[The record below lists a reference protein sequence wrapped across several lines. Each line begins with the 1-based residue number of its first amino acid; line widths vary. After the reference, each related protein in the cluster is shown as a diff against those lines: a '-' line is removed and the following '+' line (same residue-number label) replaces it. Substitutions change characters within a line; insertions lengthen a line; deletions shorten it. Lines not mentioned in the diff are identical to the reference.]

1 MRTND
6 ASGAG
11 EQPGRLSQLLKGLTW
26 AFGVVL
32 FVALGY
38 LVHLLLS
45 VTGLETPLAS
55 LTSWLFSTNSVQLWW
70 YVTRASGLV
79 AYLLLWLSTAWGLG
93 VSSKIFD
100 PLLTRDYTYDF
111 HQYLSL
117 FSLGFV
123 ALHVIVLMLDRYLPF
138 SIFQVLVPFTSSYRP
153 LWVGLGVI
161 SLYLLALVTVTF
173 YLRKRIGMRAFRLIH
188 VLSLLGYLGVTLH
201 ALFAGTDST
210 LSATQIIYKGS
221 FLSVIFLTAFWL
233 VNMALGKGKKPVPV
247 VAANRYETTKP
258 RRVK

>member
-1 MRTND
+1 MQTVNSSTPRKSPHRTH
-6 ASGAG
+6 S
-11 EQPGRLSQLLKGLTW
+11 PLRWLTGL
-26 AFGVVL
+26 FVLVL
-32 FVALGY
+32 FAALGY
-38 LVHLLLS
+38 LAHLLLLI
-45 VTGLETPLAS
+45 TGLEAPLAN
-55 LTSWLFSTNSVQLWW
+55 LTSWLFSIDSVQLWW
-70 YVTRASGLV
+70 YVTRAAGLV
-79 AYLLLWLSTAWGLG
+79 AYLLLWLSMVWGLA

-100 PLLTRDYTYDF
+100 PFLTRDYTYDF

-138 SIFQVLVPFTSSYRP
+138 SLMQVLVPFTSAYRP

-173 YLRKRIGMRAFRLIH
+173 YLRKRIGMRAFRWIH

-210 LSATQIIYKGS
+210 LASTQIIYKGS
-221 FLSVIFLTAFWL
+221 FLLVIFLTSYWL
-233 VNMALGKGKKPVPV
+233 VNLVLGK
-247 VAANRYETTKP
+247 
-258 RRVK
+258 RRSALRTH